1 MNPTRSVAA
10 PRVVPL
16 QAAKTSVQTNTSDQD
31 RPPAP
36 RGFYIAVARSAVCSP
51 PFLRGPPPNC
61 DRTKNQTKHPGS
73 RFRAGSL
80 QLICRIF
87 GERTCV
93 RCRQIEQSQTQELR
107 LLCPVV
113 CRSGAGR
120 RQADGFRSDEV
131 MSGVVDRG
139 RESGHGNIDAN
150 DPQRASQPNADL
162 PELGSELL
170 SKGPL
175 TFGGDHHSAR
185 SIDAPNPLLLEA
197 VGTYGRPDCSR

>member
-1 MNPTRSVAA
+1 VSRPTHPTKTGRPHLAAFILPSLGRRSA
-10 PRVVPL
+10 PRRSCAALRQIAIGQKTRPST
-16 QAAKTSVQTNTSDQD
+16 QAAD
-31 RPPAP
+31 
-36 RGFYIAVARSAVCSP
+36 SA
-51 PFLRGPPPNC
+51 L
-61 DRTKNQTKHPGS
+61 
-73 RFRAGSL
+73 
-80 QLICRIF
+80 
-87 GERTCV
+87 V
-93 RCRQIEQSQTQELR
+93 RCSRYAESFVTAPASRVAQIERSQDAGAAAAV
-107 LLCPVV
+107 PVV

-131 MSGVVDRG
+131 MSGVVDSG